1 MRHIRL
7 SIILGAALTLTTA
20 CHNHEADNHGEEKHN
35 DSHGAEIIL
44 SEKQAKAAGVMTETA
59 AEGEMMTAI
68 RVSGVLMAGQ
78 GDEQTVAAT
87 AAGIVRLAGAAMA
100 EGAKIGQ
107 GQLIATVTAKGLQDG
122 DPYAR
127 ARADFEAAEKAY
139 KRAAELA
146 KDNIIAQKEYEQAR
160 RDYEAA
166 RSAYDA
172 QAQHI
177 TQGGVGI
184 MSPTGGYVKS
194 LLVRNGDYVSVG
206 QPIAVVTKQRR
217 MMLRADVPV
226 GHVREI
232 GTVADA
238 RFRMAGSGTTRRVSE
253 MNGRVTGRGC
263 SVTEGTAYVPVTF
276 EFDNIGDIVAGAYAD
291 VWLLTAS
298 QKSCISVPTAAI
310 MESEGEKYI
319 FVQTEHDAYMRRIV
333 ETGGT
338 DGERTEI
345 TSGLAKGEKV
355 VTRGANTIRL
365 ASASTAIPE
374 HNHSH

>member
-7 SIILGAALTLTTA
+7 SLILGTALAMTTA
-20 CHNHEADNHGEEKHN
+20 CHNHEHDNHAEESHK

-44 SEKQAKAAGVMTETA
+44 SEKQAKAAGVKTETVTP
-59 AEGEMMTAI
+59 GEMTTAI
-68 RVSGVLMAGQ
+68 KVSGVLLAGQ

-87 AAGIVRLAGAAMA
+87 AAGIVRLAGAGMA

-127 ARADFEAAEKAY
+127 ARADLEAAEKAY

-146 KDNIIAQKEYEQAR
+146 KDNIIAQREYEQAR
-160 RDYEAA
+160 REYETA
-166 RSAYDA
+166 RSAYDT

-177 TQGGVGI
+177 TQNGVGI

-194 LLVRNGDYVSVG
+194 LLVRQGDYVTVG

-217 MMLRADVPV
+217 MMLRSDVPI
-226 GHVREI
+226 GHIRET
-232 GTVADA
+232 GTVTDA
-238 RFRMAGSGTTRRVSE
+238 RFRMAGSAETRRVSE

-263 SVTEGTAYVPVTF
+263 SVDEGTAYVPVTF

-298 QKSCISVPTAAI
+298 RKECISVPTAAI
-310 MESEGEKYI
+310 MESEGEKYVFI
-319 FVQTEHDAYMRRIV
+319 QTEHDAYMRRTV

-345 TSGLAKGEKV
+345 TGGLAKGEKV

-365 ASASTAIPE
+365 AAASTAIPE

>member
-1 MRHIRL
+1 M
-7 SIILGAALTLTTA
+7 
-20 CHNHEADNHGEEKHN
+20 
-35 DSHGAEIIL
+35 
-44 SEKQAKAAGVMTETA
+44 
-59 AEGEMMTAI
+59 
-68 RVSGVLMAGQ
+68 
-78 GDEQTVAAT
+78 
-87 AAGIVRLAGAAMA
+87 
-100 EGAKIGQ
+100 
-107 GQLIATVTAKGLQDG
+107 
-122 DPYAR
+122 
-127 ARADFEAAEKAY
+127 
-139 KRAAELA
+139 
-146 KDNIIAQKEYEQAR
+146 
-160 RDYEAA
+160 
-166 RSAYDA
+166 
-172 QAQHI
+172 
-177 TQGGVGI
+177 
-184 MSPTGGYVKS
+184 
-194 LLVRNGDYVSVG
+194 SVG

-238 RFRMAGSGTTRRVSE
+238 RFRMAGSAATRRVSE

-310 MESEGEKYI
+310 MESEGEKYV
-319 FVQTEHDAYMRRIV
+319 FVQTEHDAYMRRTV

>member
-20 CHNHEADNHGEEKHN
+20 CHNHEADNHGEGKHN

-122 DPYAR
+122 DTYAR

-184 MSPTGGYVKS
+184 MSQTGGYVKS

-232 GTVADA
+232 GTVTDA
-238 RFRMAGSGTTRRVSE
+238 RFRMAGSAATRRVSE

-263 SVTEGTAYVPVTF
+263 SVAEGTAYVPVTF

-310 MESEGEKYI
+310 MESEGEKYV
-319 FVQTEHDAYMRRIV
+319 FVQTEHDAYMRRTV

-345 TSGLAKGEKV
+345 TSGLARGEKV